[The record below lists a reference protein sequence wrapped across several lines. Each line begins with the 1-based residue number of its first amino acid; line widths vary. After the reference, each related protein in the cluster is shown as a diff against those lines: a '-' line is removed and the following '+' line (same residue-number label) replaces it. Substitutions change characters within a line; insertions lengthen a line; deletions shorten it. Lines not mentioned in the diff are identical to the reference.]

1 MLRIGLTGGIGA
13 GKSSV
18 AALLAERG
26 AVVIDA
32 DALAREVVAP
42 GTPGLAAVVARFGE
56 GILGNDAALDRAA
69 LGRVVFTDPAARCA
83 LEEITHPLI
92 AARTAALLSGLA
104 AGRVV
109 VHDVPLLVEKGL
121 AAGYDQV
128 WVVEAPVEL
137 RLQRLAERGLARPD
151 ALARIAAQAG
161 AAERAAVASVVIDN
175 AGDRAA
181 LAQRV
186 DRAWRH
192 LVDGE
197 TA

>member
-42 GTPGLAAVVARFGE
+42 GTPGLAAVVARFGA

-69 LGRVVFTDPAARCA
+69 LGRVVFADPAARSA

-92 AARTAALLSGLA
+92 AERTAALLRGLA
-104 AGRVV
+104 ATSVV

-121 AAGYDQV
+121 AGGYDQV

-181 LAQRV
+181 LAERV
-186 DRAWRH
+186 ERAWRR
-192 LVDGE
+192 LVAGE